1 MSKRDYY
8 EVLNVSRDANKKDI
22 KQAYRKLA
30 RKHHPDA
37 NRDNQKEAEKRFKE
51 ISEAYEV
58 LADDG
63 KRERYNQFGHEGVN
77 FGSGGFSWDQFTRAG
92 DVSDIFEQMFQGG
105 GLGDIFSQFFGGAR
119 RKPRNNR
126 GNDLRYDMTI
136 SLEEAYRGLDNEIT
150 VPRKDKCPD
159 CNGSGA
165 GKDGTLRQCSQ
176 CNGQGMVRAI
186 HRRGFMQTVTTNV
199 CNKCGGDGKVID
211 KPCGKCSGGGI
222 KDNRRKINVEIPP
235 GVEDGQ
241 HLRLSGQGDT
251 GPRGG
256 AKGDLFVVISV
267 NEDRRFER
275 RGTEIGCRLK
285 IGPVDAVLGKTVKV
299 PTISGEVKLKIP
311 PGTQPNTV
319 LRMKGR
325 GMPVIGRNNS
335 FGDQHVEIDIE
346 ISKASG
352 KNKPVWEE
360 LRKIEEQES
369 ESLISKAKR
378 KLRGE

>member
-8 EVLNVSRDANKKDI
+8 EVLGIAKDADKREIKK
-22 KQAYRKLA
+22 AYRKLA

-37 NRDNQKEAEKRFKE
+37 NRENKKEAEKRFKE
-51 ISEAYEV
+51 ISEAYEI
-58 LADDG
+58 LADEE

-105 GLGDIFSQFFGGAR
+105 GLGDVFSQFFGGSR
-119 RKPRNNR
+119 RRQQNNR
-126 GNDLRYDMTI
+126 GNDLRYDMSI
-136 SLEEAYRGLDNEIT
+136 NLEDAYRGLEKEIT
-150 VPRKDKCPD
+150 IPRKDKCVD

-165 GKDGTLRQCSQ
+165 GEDGTLERCSQ
-176 CNGQGMVRAI
+176 CNGQGMVRAV
-186 HRRGFMQTVTTNV
+186 HRRGFMQSITTEM
-199 CNKCGGDGKVID
+199 CSRCGGTGKEID
-211 KPCGKCSGGGI
+211 KPCVKCNGDGI
-222 KDNRRKINVEIPP
+222 EDNRKKINVDIPA

-241 HLRLSGQGDT
+241 HLRLSGQGDS

-267 NEDRRFER
+267 NEDKRFER
-275 RGTEIGCRLK
+275 RGTEIGYRLK
-285 IGPVDAVLGKTVKV
+285 IGPVDAVLGKTVNV
-299 PTISGEVKLKIP
+299 PTISGKVKLKIP
-311 PGTQPNTV
+311 PGTQPNTI

-325 GMPVIGRNNS
+325 GMPVIGRNDT

-352 KNKPVWEE
+352 KNKRLWEE
-360 LRKIEEQES
+360 IREIEEQES
-369 ESLISKAKR
+369 ESFIDKAKR
-378 KLRGE
+378 RLRGE